1 MKLRPPAEPKYG
13 TLIWDVET
21 DGLLPSMTRIHV
33 LCIREYETG
42 LTWTFRRNKRE
53 DTIAKGVAM
62 LANARCVV
70 GHNIAGFDLPAL
82 ELIFPDFMLHPD
94 CIVQDTLVIVR
105 VIYADQKDKDY
116 RLWERGKLP
125 GNLIGSMQLEAWGHR
140 LRLQKGDYKKEMEA
154 KAKELGIIDPEEISR
169 YVWGTWNREMEE
181 YCELDVDV
189 TTALWR
195 KIEEEDYPAGP
206 LDFEHDAHQMAI
218 LIEENGWPFD
228 IRRAEKLA
236 DDIEDEMEE
245 LAKKAETHYGFWF
258 SPDKKKIVKP
268 QWEDPDG
275 KNAKKK
281 YEEPVAEYGEDYSR
295 AVWGRVVEAKT
306 TRKFKAI
313 WRINPKTGERS
324 INNNVDEG
332 ALYCPVKIKDFKPTS
347 RHHIIDRFTTV
358 HDWVPNEFTDTGQP
372 SVNDDV
378 LRGLV
383 GKIPMAQEL
392 AEIFYLAKRLGQIAT
407 GKESWLNHVAEDG
420 AIHHRLNVGGTIS
433 GRCAHSNP
441 NIAQVPKVV
450 AVPAFNKDGS
460 FNSKAF
466 DENGVAMPWAIPS
479 YKDGKPKGAILTG
492 REGKHGYDCRRLFY
506 VPKGWRLVGCD
517 LSGIELR
524 CLANLTAPHDGG
536 FLINQILEGDIHEV
550 NRQAAGLD
558 SRDKAKTFIY
568 ACVPMDTK
576 ALTISGWKTYDELEV
591 GELVLTYNDSKNI
604 KEWKPV
610 LEKVKY
616 KNAEV
621 VRKYNNTGFDVRST
635 PNHRWFIR
643 QRRVKG
649 SGRYFTNE
657 VRTTE
662 ELNTESNIITNAPYS
677 DVSTLSGFSIPVF
690 NDVTKRETDW
700 VSEVL
705 KMSMT
710 EMQAFLAGF
719 MVADGY
725 YQIKSKNS
733 GGWNWNQNEGNIQ
746 EAALLATYLCN
757 AGYIHVSRRTDTCN
771 PMKVVHI
778 GSKQHVT
785 CQTMQEEV
793 LENQDVWCIRTE
805 NESWVMRQG
814 DCITITGNTIY
825 GAGFAK
831 IGSIVD
837 PLASVEEQIL
847 IGKRLLEQFYAK
859 LPGLGVVV
867 KNMKKQAKRGWI
879 EGIDGRRLL
888 VRAMHA
894 ALNLRL
900 QSDGAMIA
908 KKWMLTSDDLFQA
921 QGWKHGWDGDYA
933 FLAFVHDE
941 LQVAVREELT
951 EYAKE
956 ILIDAAAMAG
966 EFFNFAMKVD
976 AEAKDGINWAMTH

>member
-13 TLIWDVET
+13 TLIFDIET
-21 DGLLPSMTRIHV
+21 DGLLPTMTRIHV

-42 LTWTFRRNKRE
+42 QVWTFRRNKRE

-62 LANARCVV
+62 LQNARCVV
-70 GHNIAGFDLPAL
+70 GHNIAGFDLQAI

-105 VIYADQKDKDY
+105 VIFADQRDKDY

-154 KAKELGIIDPEEISR
+154 KAKELGITLEEDITR
-169 YVWGTWNREMEE
+169 FVWGTWNQPMED
-181 YCELDVDV
+181 YCVLDVDV

-218 LIEENGWPFD
+218 MIEENGWPFD

-245 LAKKAETHYGFWF
+245 LAKKAEDHYGFWF

-306 TRKFKAI
+306 TRKFKSI

-358 HDWVPNEFTDTGQP
+358 HDWAPNDFTDTGQP

-378 LRGLV
+378 LRGLI
-383 GKIPMAQEL
+383 GKVPMAEEL

-450 AVPAFNKDGS
+450 AVPAFNKDGT

-558 SRDKAKTFIY
+558 TRDKAKTFIY
-568 ACVPMDTK
+568 A
-576 ALTISGWKTYDELEV
+576 
-591 GELVLTYNDSKNI
+591 LV
-604 KEWKPV
+604 
-610 LEKVKY
+610 
-616 KNAEV
+616 
-621 VRKYNNTGFDVRST
+621 
-635 PNHRWFIR
+635 
-643 QRRVKG
+643 
-649 SGRYFTNE
+649 
-657 VRTTE
+657 
-662 ELNTESNIITNAPYS
+662 
-677 DVSTLSGFSIPVF
+677 
-690 NDVTKRETDW
+690 
-700 VSEVL
+700 
-705 KMSMT
+705 
-710 EMQAFLAGF
+710 
-719 MVADGY
+719 
-725 YQIKSKNS
+725 
-733 GGWNWNQNEGNIQ
+733 
-746 EAALLATYLCN
+746 
-757 AGYIHVSRRTDTCN
+757 
-771 PMKVVHI
+771 
-778 GSKQHVT
+778 
-785 CQTMQEEV
+785 
-793 LENQDVWCIRTE
+793 
-805 NESWVMRQG
+805 
-814 DCITITGNTIY
+814 Y

-837 PLASVEEQIL
+837 PLAGYEEQVL
-847 IGKRLLEQFYAK
+847 IGKRLVEQFYTK
-859 LPGLGVVV
+859 LPGLGTVV
-867 KNMKKQAKRGWI
+867 KMIKKQAKRGWV

-908 KKWMLTSDDLFQA
+908 KKWMLTSDDYFHE

-941 LQVAVREELT
+941 LQVAVREEHT
-951 EYAKE
+951 ELAKSL
-956 ILIDAAAMAG
+956 LIEAAAAAG
-966 EFFNFAMKVD
+966 EYFNFAMKVD
-976 AEAKDGINWAMTH
+976 AEAKDGINWAQTH